1 VKLALYTDSLES
13 RPLDEALELA
23 GRTGVAG
30 VELGG
35 GGPASRMRHL
45 DVTGLLESPARRAA
59 LRAQLATHSLD
70 LCALNCSLWPLHPVH
85 GQADEQ
91 TIRDTFRLA
100 GELGVETVVSMSGC
114 PGDGPAATTMNWVT
128 YPWPADAT
136 ALLAQQWSQVIAL
149 WIELAEEAARCGVR
163 RIAIE
168 LHPLHLVYSVPT
180 LLRLRSE
187 VGPIIGVNLDPSH
200 LFWQGMDPIA
210 VARELGEAVH
220 HVHLKDTVAYPAESV
235 LAGVLDTR
243 PFEDWQRRSWTF
255 CTVGRGHGINFWEP
269 FLNALAEAGY
279 DGALAIENEDPQQ
292 GDIEGVREAA
302 SFIRPLIP
310 SPRTCETDR
319 FARSRSQ
326 HARARESLAGGVA
339 THFRAA
345 QLPVPI
351 SFAEGRSA
359 NVWDV
364 DGNRYVDYALAFGPM
379 LLGHSPAAV
388 VEAVEQQLHAGI
400 GYGASH
406 RLEAELA
413 EAICRTVPC
422 AERAVISST
431 GSEAVHA
438 ALRIARSSTGRS
450 RVVKFAGHYHGWLDP
465 IHIGTPGHGPSEPGT
480 SGQDRQAAA
489 NTLVCAWND
498 LAALDAVLTD
508 DVAAVIMEPLNV
520 NGGCIAPAPGYL
532 EAVRE
537 LTRRR
542 GALLVFDEV
551 ITGYRVALG
560 GAQERFGVIPDLT
573 VLGKALGGGF
583 PISAV
588 CGRRDVFD
596 EVASGR
602 VAHVGTFNANP
613 VCAAAAVATIR
624 ELESGAREIYP
635 RLRQASETLASMLE
649 QEGADAGLPL
659 VVNRDVGVAHGFV
672 APSPVNSSAD
682 AERADSSGYRAL
694 AGALLRHGVHVIPR
708 GLLYVSTAHRDE
720 HLEETRAA
728 VRAAVRDVVREPSRR
743 TPR

>member
-1 VKLALYTDSLES
+1 MNLALYTDSLER

-23 GRTGVAG
+23 RHAG
-30 VELGG
+30 ISSVELGG
-35 GGPASRMRHL
+35 GGPSPHTRHL
-45 DVTGLLESPARRAA
+45 DVTGLLASAAQRAA
-59 LRAQLATHSLD
+59 LQAQLAAHSLD

-85 GQADEQ
+85 GEADER

-114 PGDGPAATTMNWVT
+114 PGDGPGATTVNWVT

-136 ALLAQQWSQVIAL
+136 ALLAQQWKQVVAL
-149 WIELAEEAARCGVR
+149 WIDLAEEAVRWGVR
-163 RIAIE
+163 KIALE
-168 LHPLHLVYSVPT
+168 LHPLHLVYSVPS
-180 LLRLRSE
+180 LVRLRSE

-210 VARELGEAVH
+210 VARELGAAVH
-220 HVHLKDTVAYPAESV
+220 HVHLKDTVAYPAQRA

-243 PFEDWQRRSWTF
+243 PFEDWERRSWTF
-255 CTVGRGHGINFWEP
+255 CTVGRGHGASFWAR
-269 FLNALAEAGY
+269 FLHALVEAGY
-279 DGALAIENEDPQQ
+279 DGPLAIENEDPQQ

-302 SFIRPLIP
+302 AFIQPLIP
-310 SPRTCETDR
+310 SPRTPESDR
-319 FARSRSQ
+319 FAHSRAQ

-339 THFRAA
+339 TNFRAA

-351 SFAEGRSA
+351 SFVEGRGA
-359 NVWDV
+359 CLYDI
-364 DGNRYVDYALAFGPM
+364 DCNRYIDYALSFGPM

-422 AERAVISST
+422 AERVVIAST
-431 GSEAVHA
+431 GSEAVHV

-450 RVVKFAGHYHGWLDP
+450 RVLKFAGHYHGWLDP
-465 IHIGTPGHGPSEPGT
+465 IHIGTFGHGPSEPVTG
-480 SGQDRQAAA
+480 GQDPRALA
-489 NTLVCAWND
+489 NTLVCPWND
-498 LAALDAVLTD
+498 LAALDTALTD

-532 EAVRE
+532 EGVRE

-542 GALLVFDEV
+542 GALLIFDEV
-551 ITGYRVALG
+551 ITGYRLALG
-560 GAQERFGVIPDLT
+560 GAQERFGVIPDLA

-588 CGRRDVFD
+588 CGRSDVFD

-613 VCAAAAVATIR
+613 ICAAAAVATIG
-624 ELESGAREIYP
+624 ELERGAREIYP
-635 RLRQASETLASMLE
+635 RLHKASETLASILE
-649 QEGADAGLPL
+649 QEGADAALPI
-659 VVNRDVGVAHGFV
+659 VVNRDVGVAHGFL
-672 APSPVNSSAD
+672 APSPVVSLAQAEGAD
-682 AERADSSGYRAL
+682 REGYRAL
-694 AGALLRHGVHVIPR
+694 AAALLNHGVHVIPR
-708 GLLYVSTAHRDE
+708 GLLYVSTEHRDA
-720 HLEETRAA
+720 HLEETRTA
-728 VRAAVRDVVREPSRR
+728 VRAAVREVAREPS
-743 TPR
+743 PI

>member
-1 VKLALYTDSLES
+1 VNLALYTDSLER
-13 RPLDEALELA
+13 RPLAEALELA
-23 GRTGVAG
+23 SRAGIAG

-35 GGPASRMRHL
+35 GGPSPQTRHL
-45 DVTGLLESPARRAA
+45 DVTGLLESPARREA
-59 LRAQLATHSLD
+59 LRSQLASHSLE

-85 GQADEQ
+85 GPADEQ

-114 PGDGPAATTMNWVT
+114 PGDGPAATTVNWVT

-136 ALLAQQWSQVIAL
+136 ALLERQWSQAIAL
-149 WIELAEEAARCGVR
+149 WADLAEEAARCGVR
-163 RIAIE
+163 KIALE
-168 LHPLHLVYSVPT
+168 LHPLHLVYSVPS
-180 LLRLRSE
+180 LLRLRAE
-187 VGPIIGVNLDPSH
+187 VGPLIGVNLDPSH
-200 LFWQGMDPIA
+200 LFWQGMDPVA
-210 VARELGEAVH
+210 VARELGDAVH
-220 HVHLKDTVAYPAESV
+220 HVHLKDTVAYSAQRA

-243 PFEDWQRRSWTF
+243 PFEDWERRSWTF
-255 CTVGRGHGINFWEP
+255 CTVGRGHGASFWER

-279 DGALAIENEDPQQ
+279 DGPLAIENEDPQQ

-310 SPRTCETDR
+310 SRRTPGGDR
-319 FARSRSQ
+319 YARSRAQ
-326 HARARESLAGGVA
+326 HARARETLAGGVA
-339 THFRAA
+339 TYFRAA
-345 QLPVPI
+345 QQPVPI
-351 SFAEGRSA
+351 SFAEGRGA
-359 NVWDV
+359 NLWDV

-388 VEAVEQQLHAGI
+388 VEAVEGQLRAGI

-406 RLEAELA
+406 RLEAELS
-413 EAICRTVPC
+413 EAICRTVPS

-438 ALRIARSSTGRS
+438 ALRIARASTGRS
-450 RVVKFAGHYHGWLDP
+450 RVIKFGGHYHGWLDP
-465 IHIGTPGHGPSEPGT
+465 VHIGTPGHGPSEPGT
-480 SGQDRQAAA
+480 SGQDGQAAV
-489 NTLVCAWND
+489 NTLVCPWND
-498 LAALDAVLTD
+498 LPALDAALTD
-508 DVAAVIMEPLNV
+508 DVAAVIMEPLNM

-532 EAVRE
+532 EGVRE

-551 ITGYRVALG
+551 ITGYRLALG
-560 GAQERFGVIPDLT
+560 GAQERFGVLPDLT

-588 CGRRDVFD
+588 CGSSDVF
-596 EVASGR
+596 EAVASGR

-624 ELESGAREIYP
+624 ELESGAEEIYP

-649 QEGADAGLPL
+649 QEGAGAGLPI
-659 VVNRDVGVAHGFV
+659 VVNRDVGVAHAFL
-672 APSPVNSSAD
+672 APSRVSSAAD
-682 AERADSSGYRAL
+682 AERADSAGYRAL
-694 AGALLRHGVHVIPR
+694 ASALLSRGVHIIPR

-720 HLEETRAA
+720 DLDETRAA
-728 VRAAVRDVVREPSRR
+728 VRAAVQDVARGARAPG
-743 TPR
+743 